1 MFGWF
6 QKLLPKQGNFFE
18 QFEAHVKTLTGG
30 SEALTKLFDGGP
42 DMQVHIKTIMDLE
55 HEADDITREVLQ
67 TVRKTF
73 LTPFDRGA
81 IASLIA
87 AMDDTIDEMQ
97 QTASAVD
104 LYEFT
109 EFDPEMKEIA
119 GLISSAALVATQ
131 AIPLLRNVQKNA
143 ARLHDLTEQLVR
155 FEGQADLVQMRG
167 MKALFKKY
175 GHSDPGKFIFGR
187 AIYVHL
193 EKVTDR
199 FEDIANEIDGLV
211 IDHA

>member
-30 SEALTKLFDGGP
+30 SEALTKLFEGGP
-42 DMQVHIKTIMDLE
+42 DIPVHIKSIMDLE
-55 HEADDITREVLQ
+55 HQADDITREVLQ

-97 QTASAVD
+97 QTASAID

-109 EFDPEMKEIA
+109 EFDPEMKEIT
-119 GLISSAALVATQ
+119 GLIASAAHVTAQ

-143 ARLHDLTEQLVR
+143 GRLHDLTEQLVR

-167 MKALFKKY
+167 MKALFRKY
-175 GHSDPGKFIFGR
+175 GESNPGKFIFGR
-187 AIYVHL
+187 SIYVHL

-199 FEDIANEIDGLV
+199 FEDVANEIDGIV